1 MRQRS
6 SAATACFFA
15 NDQTNE
21 ESHEQDFQN
30 STDRSVVAGLLAAVG
45 TAQAQV
51 GTNVGDSM
59 NQPMVVT
66 VDNGNVREKPNPT
79 AKLVTTVPR
88 GRLVTMIGTT
98 NGGAWAHVKLA
109 SGLDGYIDLVQLSKP
124 AQ

>member
-1 MRQRS
+1 MIKPARKAMNR
-6 SAATACFFA
+6 TLTILPIAC
-15 NDQTNE
+15 
-21 ESHEQDFQN
+21 
-30 STDRSVVAGLLAAVG
+30 VVAGLLAAVG
-45 TAQAQV
+45 TARAQV

-66 VDNGNVREKPNPT
+66 VDNGNIREKPNPT

-88 GRLVTMIGTT
+88 GQLVTMIGTA